1 MNTSPPSLISRIAG
15 LKPVAGFEDVPQ
27 HNPHTGEINP
37 MAAPAAQRPSPVEVA
52 GNPTS
57 IDTARA
63 ATFDPR
69 RRADPTEG
77 IDGTT
82 AVNERRFFDFQL
94 RPFLAAQALGL
105 GHAET
110 KVLEL
115 LTLHS
120 ERPSDELRS
129 QIATAVRHLGLK
141 ATIRF

>member
-1 MNTSPPSLISRIAG
+1 MKTSQPSLVSRIAG
-15 LKPVAGFEDVPQ
+15 LKPLAGFEGAPP

-37 MAAPAAQRPSPVEVA
+37 MAAAAEPQPSPIEVA
-52 GNPTS
+52 AEPTL
-57 IDTARA
+57 IDTSRA

-69 RRADPTEG
+69 RRTDPTEG
-77 IDGTT
+77 IDGTS
-82 AVNERRFFDFQL
+82 AVHERRFFDFQL

-110 KVLEL
+110 KILEL

-120 ERPSDELRS
+120 DHPSQELRS
-129 QIATAVRHLGLK
+129 QIAAAVQHLGLK